1 MERIKRTV
9 FLSCVFSLIL
19 TMASPL
25 FAVGSVSYR
34 LLPGSTLT
42 DGCFICDRIP
52 WVIPIEGGF
61 SLETLEPNPLFDP
74 YAVRN
79 LSFRGTWFDQDYVGR
94 FDGSFQIGGEV
105 AITWQADLSG
115 RIGDRAIRLTGY
127 GVPAAGMLPWID
139 IVLEQVEPSPDKEPA
154 HVFTLHLLAA
164 PWPGE
169 LAFSTQ
175 NGFTSTNPSLG
186 TISGGDLLSTNGK
199 IIRRNRELTAKLGIM
214 PIVPD
219 VGLDAILRPSPKA
232 WIGGGFY
239 PCDLW
244 FSIEKDILSETLGT
258 LHHGDLLSDRGKVVK
273 TNSDLLSPFSP
284 MPPIT
289 DVGLDAICEG
299 PDGGLL
305 FSTRSDFFSETLG
318 QTVGHGDLLNSNGT
332 IFKTNKE
339 LLANFHPLLV
349 VPNEFSF
356 GLDAA
361 YVWPNGEVW
370 FSVENGFTD
379 VELGPISDGDL
390 LSSVGRVVM
399 KNLELLRAFKPIE
412 DDSNFG
418 LDAIAFVAPQPVG
431 DLNYDCAVR
440 LDDFAAFAEQWLRK
454 DCLEC
459 GGADFSGDN
468 QVAIDDLVIF
478 AEHWMMDYAGPK
490 LWQWWG
496 NTLGPI
502 PPADAIPNLFAMEV
516 RGAYVYLTDIVA
528 ANCAVKGMELTLALD
543 GTRIHVVE
551 EEIIG
556 YPSYCLAQYPVTGI
570 VGPLAPGSYLFDV
583 NRHTDAGCKLVTMKS
598 ITIKPWLE
606 YQVLPC
612 MPDEAIPPADA
623 TQRFSVAVQD
633 RMIELTDRI
642 VANCCAENI
651 RLSVDVVGSEI
662 TLTETETADNPCL
675 CLCSFPTKATVG
687 PFKAGTYTV
696 AVVQQDA
703 GGNKLIGTEKVT
715 ID

>member
-1 MERIKRTV
+1 MERTKRTV
-9 FLSCVFSLIL
+9 LMLWACAPIIA
-19 TMASPL
+19 MASTL
-25 FAVGSVSYR
+25 FAAGSVPYR

-42 DGCFICDRIP
+42 DGCFNCDRVP

-61 SLETLEPNPLFDP
+61 SLETLEPNPLFEN

-94 FDGSFQIGGEV
+94 FDGSLQIGGELL
-105 AITWQADLSG
+105 ITWQADLSG
-115 RIGDRAIRLTGY
+115 RIGDRDIRLTGY
-127 GVPAAGMLPWID
+127 GVPSAGMLPWID
-139 IVLEQVEPSPDKEPA
+139 IVLEQVEPSPEKEPA
-154 HVFTLHLLAA
+154 HVFTLHLLAV

-169 LAFSTQ
+169 LAISTDS
-175 NGFTSTNPSLG
+175 GLTSADPSLG
-186 TISGGDLLSTNGK
+186 AISGGDLLSTNGK

-219 VGLDAILRPSPKA
+219 VGLDAILRPSPKV
-232 WIGGGFY
+232 WTGGGFY
-239 PCDLW
+239 PCDFW
-244 FSIEKDILSETLGT
+244 FSINEDIASESLGA
-258 LHHGDLLSDRGKVVK
+258 LHHGDLLSDRGKIIK
-273 TNSDLLSPFSP
+273 SYSDLLLPFMPMSP
-284 MPPIT
+284 IA
-289 DVGLDAICEG
+289 DAGLDALCES

-305 FSTRSDFFSETLG
+305 FSTRNDFFSEKLG
-318 QTVGHGDLLNSNGT
+318 RTIGHGDLLNTNGT
-332 IFKTNKE
+332 IFQSSE
-339 LLANFHPLLV
+339 QLLAHFHPIT
-349 VPNEFSF
+349 PTPKEGII

-370 FSVENGFTD
+370 FSTDHGFIDT
-379 VELGPISDGDL
+379 ELGLINPGDL
-390 LSSVGRVVM
+390 LSSVGRIVM
-399 KNLELLRAFKPIE
+399 TNRELVRGFAPIE
-412 DDSNFG
+412 DLADFG
-418 LDAIAFVAPQPVG
+418 LDAIAFVVPQPVG

-440 LDDFAAFAEQWLRK
+440 LDDFAELAAWWLRQ

-468 QVAIDDLVIF
+468 LVALDDLVIF
-478 AEHWMMDYAGPK
+478 AEHWLMDFAGPK

-496 NTLGPI
+496 NSLGPI
-502 PPADAIPNLFAMEV
+502 PLADAIPNHFEMEV

-528 ANCAVKGMELTLALD
+528 ANCMVKGMELTLAMD

-570 VGPLAPGSYLFDV
+570 VGPLAPGSYSFDV
-583 NRHTDAGCKLVTMKS
+583 NRHTDAGCKLVALRS

-606 YQVLPC
+606 YEVLPC
-612 MPDEAIPPADA
+612 TLEEALPPADDL
-623 TQRFSVAVQD
+623 RFSVAVQD

-662 TLTETETADNPCL
+662 TLTETETADNPCW
-675 CLCSFPTKATVG
+675 CLCSFPTKATAG

-696 AVVQQDA
+696 AVVQEDS
-703 GGNKLIGTEKVT
+703 GGKRLIGTEKVV